1 MYYVV
6 KIEYGKSETQGEYL
20 ITISNTKTRTLVAE
34 QTICDCGIAFPKP
47 AKTEVGDIV
56 ALTPE
61 NLGIQDSLTIKF
73 VDYNTLKV
81 KLIDLFH
88 IERIPEVAHSLYY
101 LLKDGECQDLHG
113 PC

>member
-6 KIEYGKSETQGEYL
+6 KIEYGRTETQGEYL
-20 ITISNTKTRTLVAE
+20 ITISDTKTKTLVAE

-61 NLGIQDSLTIKF
+61 NLRINDNLTISF
-73 VDYNTLKV
+73 VDYNTLKT

-88 IERIPEVAHSLYY
+88 IDRVKEVAHTLYY
-101 LLKDGECQDLHG
+101 LLKDGECQDIHG
-113 PC
+113 SW

>member
-6 KIEYGKSETQGEYL
+6 KIEYGRSENQEEYI
-20 ITISNTKTRTLVAE
+20 ITISDTKTRTLVAE

-61 NLGIQDSLTIKF
+61 NLDIQDSLTIKF
-73 VDYNTLKV
+73 VDYNTLKT

-88 IERIPEVAHSLYY
+88 INRITEVAHSLYY
-101 LLKDGECQDLHG
+101 LLKDGECQDLLG
-113 PC
+113 SR